1 MTAALFVTGTDT
13 DVGKTY
19 VAVALLQ
26 ALAAAGLRA
35 VGMKPVAAG
44 VDPRSGSHADV
55 DALTAAGNVDAPRME
70 TNPYCFDPAI
80 APHVAARLASRAIDV
95 DVIAQAFH
103 ALAARADAVIVEG
116 AGGTMVPLS
125 ARCDMLDI
133 PARIGIPVVLVV
145 GMRLGC
151 ISHALLAASA
161 IRARG
166 LRLAGWIA
174 NRIDPSMRNPDDSVA
189 AITDRLGRA
198 PAADIAFAQ
207 VRIGVATL
215 AALGLAGG
223 GVARRG

>member
-1 MTAALFVTGTDT
+1 MTTALFVTGTDT
-13 DVGKTY
+13 DVGKTH
-19 VAVALLQ
+19 VAVALLR
-26 ALAAAGLRA
+26 ALAASGVRA

-44 VDPRSGSHADV
+44 VDAHGAHADV
-55 DALTAAGNVDAPRME
+55 DALAAASNVDAPRAE
-70 TNPYCFDPAI
+70 INPYCFDPAI

-95 DVIAQAFH
+95 DVIAQAFR

-116 AGGTMVPLS
+116 AGGTLVPLS
-125 ARCDMLDI
+125 LRLDMLDI

-145 GMRLGC
+145 GVRLGC

-174 NRIDPSMRNPDDSVA
+174 NRVDPSMCNADDSVA

-207 VRIGVATL
+207 VRVGAGTL
-215 AALGLAGG
+215 AALGLAGA